1 MQRPLWLNDFSARFG
16 LYGAKPASTVMGMKR
31 LTAAEMR
38 AKAADVVRD
47 LAEQEENRHRS
58 SFDLTARL
66 RAEALRQAADI
77 VLALPEEVR
86 DDHAG

>member
-1 MQRPLWLNDFSARFG
+1 MSKPPWLDDFSSRFG

-38 AKAADVVRD
+38 TKAADVVRD
-47 LAEQEENRHRS
+47 LAEQEEKRHRS

-66 RAEALRQAADI
+66 RAEALRQAAD
-77 VLALPEEVR
+77 VVSALAEEVR
-86 DDHAG
+86 DDAG